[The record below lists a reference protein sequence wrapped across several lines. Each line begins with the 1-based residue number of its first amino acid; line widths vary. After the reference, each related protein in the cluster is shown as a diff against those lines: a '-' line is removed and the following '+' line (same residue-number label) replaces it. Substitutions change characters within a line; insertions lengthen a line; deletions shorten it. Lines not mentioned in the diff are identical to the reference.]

1 MKTILPKFAT
11 LADWVSATWP
21 LLTGRPNP
29 VKIPKPA
36 QPAADHR
43 WEGEGGA
50 LRPAKAAPAAAPKT
64 PA

>member
-1 MKTILPKFAT
+1 MKAIRPKFAT

-21 LLTGRPNP
+21 LVTSWPYP
-29 VKIPKPA
+29 VKTAKAA

-50 LRPAKAAPAAAPKT
+50 LKPAKTASEPAPKV
-64 PA
+64 PL